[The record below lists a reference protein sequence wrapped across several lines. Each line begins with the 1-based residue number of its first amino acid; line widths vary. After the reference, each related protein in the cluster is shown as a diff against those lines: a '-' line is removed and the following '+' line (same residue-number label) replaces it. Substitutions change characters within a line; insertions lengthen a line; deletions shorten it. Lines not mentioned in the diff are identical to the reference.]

1 MLLMIFCPKFIHC
14 MYFMSF
20 ELYLFRVF
28 RSLITGPRGDC
39 YLATTNHTVY
49 IGESGDYYSI
59 ILFVFLFGDLEP
71 EYRPPIGDRRSR
83 RTRWRVSQAKC
94 VESVRE
100 SAFYFLCWFWT
111 PLLLPLQCGRKS
123 VSTTTNGLL
132 QISVQDEIIL
142 S

>member
-1 MLLMIFCPKFIHC
+1 
-14 MYFMSF
+14 MSF
-20 ELYLFRVF
+20 LQVMYAYAF
-28 RSLITGPRGDC
+28 RSLSTGPWGDRD
-39 YLATTNHTVY
+39 LATTNHTVS
-49 IGESGDYYSI
+49 IGESGNYYSN
-59 ILFVFLFGDLEP
+59 ILFVFLFGDLGLQ
-71 EYRPPIGDRRSR
+71 YRPPIGGDRRSR